1 MKELERGHCPASRS
15 AKAQMYD
22 LLVIGGGI
30 NGVGVAR
37 DAAGRGLSVL
47 LVEKDDLANHT
58 SSASTKLIHGGLRYL
73 EHYDFALVRKALGE
87 REILLKAAPHIIWP
101 LRFILPVV
109 EGMRPAWL
117 LRLGLF
123 LYDHLGKRELLPGTD
138 TLKLRHVRE
147 GAPLHRDL
155 VTGFAYSDC
164 WVDDA
169 RLVALNALDAE
180 QKGATVRTR
189 TACDSLT
196 RHADHWEAGLSD
208 GTTAQARMVINAAG
222 PFVDRIIGQFR
233 HHDKAAHVRLVKGS
247 HIIVP
252 RLHDGDWAYM
262 FQQEDGRIIFAIPYE
277 DDFTLIGT
285 TELNVA
291 RPEDGTA
298 ISEEEITYLCDAA
311 NRYFLRDITPDDVA
325 WSYAGVRPLYEDHA
339 ADASAVTRDFVLALE
354 DEGGAPILSIFGGK
368 ITTYREL
375 AQTVMDR
382 VLPALGREGAEW
394 TAEAPLP
401 GGDFPVEERAAMLA
415 SLLEHYP
422 NVAPVTLRR
431 LFRCYG
437 TRTTR
442 ILGQKGDLGQGFG
455 GSLSEA
461 EVRYLVAHE
470 YARAADDILWRR
482 TKCGLHMNEAQR
494 LAFADWFA
502 QSGLA
507 A

>member
-1 MKELERGHCPASRS
+1 
-15 AKAQMYD
+15 MYD

-37 DAAGRGLSVL
+37 DAVGRGYKVL
-47 LVEKDDLANHT
+47 LVEKEDLASHT

-87 REILLKAAPHIIWP
+87 REILLRAAPHIIWP

-138 TLKLRHVRE
+138 TLRLRHVRE
-147 GAPLHRDL
+147 GAPLHHDL

-169 RLVALNALDAE
+169 RLVALNAVDFVERGGEL
-180 QKGATVRTR
+180 RTR
-189 TACDSLT
+189 TACT
-196 RHADHWEAGLSD
+196 GFKREGDHWQAELGD
-208 GTTAQARMVINAAG
+208 GTRVKARMVINAGG
-222 PFVDRIIGQFR
+222 PFVDRIIAQYR
-233 HHDKAAHVRLVKGS
+233 AHDEAAHVRLVKGS

-277 DDFTLIGT
+277 EAFTLIGT
-285 TELNVA
+285 TEVSVGT
-291 RPEDGTA
+291 PEEGTA
-298 ISEEEITYLCDAA
+298 SSEAETAYLVAAA
-311 NRYFLRDITPDDVA
+311 NRYFLHDIAADDVV

-339 ADASAVTRDFVLALE
+339 KDASAVTRDFVLAL
-354 DEGGAPILSIFGGK
+354 DEGEGGSDAPILSIFGGK

-375 AQTVMDR
+375 AEIVLER
-382 VLPALGREGAEW
+382 VEDALGAQGAPW
-394 TAEAPLP
+394 TARAHLP
-401 GGDFPVEERAAMLA
+401 GGDFAVGDFAVERRKLEAA
-415 SLLEHYP
+415 YP
-422 NVAPVTLRR
+422 KLDKAYLHR

-437 TRTTR
+437 SKTN
-442 ILGQKGDLGQGFG
+442 ILLGDITIFSELGRDFG
-455 GSLSEA
+455 GGLTEA
-461 EVRYLVAHE
+461 EVRYLVTQE
-470 YARAADDILWRR
+470 FARAPDDILWRR
-482 TKCGLHMNEAQR
+482 TKCGLHMRGEER
-494 LAFADWFA
+494 TAFADWFA
-502 QSGLA
+502 VEYPDSSIFSGVD
-507 A
+507 

>member
-1 MKELERGHCPASRS
+1 
-15 AKAQMYD
+15 MYD

-30 NGVGVAR
+30 NGAGVAR
-37 DAAGRGLSVL
+37 DAAGRGLKVL
-47 LVEKDDLANHT
+47 LVEKDDLASHT

-87 REILLKAAPHIIWP
+87 REVLLKAAPHIIWP

-123 LYDHLGKRELLPGTD
+123 LYDNLGKRELLPGTD

-169 RLVALNALDAE
+169 RLVALNAVDA
-180 QKGATVRTR
+180 QDRGADIRTR
-189 TACDSLT
+189 TACEKLT

-208 GTTAQARMVINAAG
+208 GSTVQTRMVINAAG
-222 PFVDRIIGQFR
+222 PFVDRIISQYR
-233 HHDKAAHVRLVKGS
+233 EHDKAAHVRLVKGS

-252 RLHDGDWAYM
+252 RLQDGDWAYM

-277 DDFTLIGT
+277 DAFTLIGT
-285 TELNVA
+285 TEVNVGS
-291 RPEDGTA
+291 PDEGTI
-298 ISEEEITYLCDAA
+298 ISDEEAAYLVDAA
-311 NRYFLRDITPDDVA
+311 NRYFLHDINADDVV

-339 ADASAVTRDFVLALE
+339 KDASAVTRDFVLALD

-375 AQTVMDR
+375 AETVMDR
-382 VLPALGREGAEW
+382 VQPALGTDGKEW
-394 TAEAPLP
+394 TAEAHLP
-401 GGDFPVEERAAMLA
+401 GGNFPVEERTQMLA
-415 SLLEHYP
+415 SLIDHYP
-422 NVAPVTLRR
+422 RVPRETLAR

-442 ILGQKGDLGQGFG
+442 ILGKAGDLGKAFG
-455 GSLSEA
+455 GTLSEA
-461 EVRYLVAHE
+461 EVRYLVANE
-470 YARAADDILWRR
+470 FARSAQDILWRR
-482 TKCGLHMNEAQR
+482 TKCGLHMSEAER
-494 LAFADWFA
+494 AAFTNWFA
-502 QSGLA
+502 QSGLVSSEPISA
-507 A
+507 

>member
-1 MKELERGHCPASRS
+1 
-15 AKAQMYD
+15 MYD

-37 DAAGRGLSVL
+37 DAAGRGFSVL
-47 LVEKDDLANHT
+47 LVEQEDLASHT

-87 REILLKAAPHIIWP
+87 REILLRAAPHIIWP

-138 TLKLRHVRE
+138 TLRLRHVRE
-147 GAPLHRDL
+147 GAPLHPDL

-169 RLVALNALDAE
+169 RLVALNAVDFVE
-180 QKGATVRTR
+180 RGGALRTR
-189 TACDSLT
+189 TACTGLK
-196 RHADHWEAGLSD
+196 RVGDHWQATLGD
-208 GTTAQARMVINAAG
+208 GATVEARMVINAAG
-222 PFVDRIIGQFR
+222 PFVDRIISQYR
-233 HHDKAAHVRLVKGS
+233 AHDEAAHVRLVKGS

-277 DDFTLIGT
+277 YAFTLIGT
-285 TELNVA
+285 TEVSVGT
-291 RPEDGTA
+291 PEEGTQ
-298 ISEEEITYLCDAA
+298 ISEAETAYLVAAA
-311 NRYFLRDITPDDVA
+311 NRYFLHDITVDDVV

-339 ADASAVTRDFVLALE
+339 KDASAVTRDFVLAL
-354 DEGGAPILSIFGGK
+354 DEGEGGDDAPILSIFGGK

-375 AQTVMDR
+375 AETVMDR
-382 VLPALGREGAEW
+382 VEDALGAQGKPW
-394 TAEAPLP
+394 TARAHLP
-401 GGDFPVEERAAMLA
+401 GGDFAVSEMGAEKAA
-415 SLLEHYP
+415 LEQAYP
-422 NVAPVTLRR
+422 GMEALYLHR

-437 TRTTR
+437 NKSS
-442 ILGQKGDLGQGFG
+442 ILLDKAKIYSDLGRDFG
-455 GSLSEA
+455 GSLTEA
-461 EVRYLVAHE
+461 EVRYLVGHE
-470 YARAADDILWRR
+470 FARTADDIAWRR
-482 TKCGLHMNEAQR
+482 TKCGLHMSAGDR
-494 LAFADWFA
+494 AAFATWFA
-502 QSGLA
+502 EKYSDMSATCGTY
-507 A
+507 

>member
-1 MKELERGHCPASRS
+1 
-15 AKAQMYD
+15 MYD

-30 NGVGVAR
+30 NGAGVAR
-37 DAAGRGLSVL
+37 DAAGRGLKVL
-47 LVEKDDLANHT
+47 LVEKDDLASHT

-87 REILLKAAPHIIWP
+87 REVLLKAAPHIIWP
-101 LRFILPVV
+101 LRFVLPVV

-123 LYDHLGKRELLPGTD
+123 LYDNLGKRELLPGTD

-169 RLVALNALDAE
+169 RLVALNAVDASAR
-180 QKGATVRTR
+180 GADVRTR
-189 TACDSLT
+189 TACESLT
-196 RHADHWEAGLSD
+196 RHADHWEATLSD
-208 GTTAQARMVINAAG
+208 GSTVSARMVINAAG
-222 PFVDRIIGQFR
+222 PFVDRIISQYR
-233 HHDKAAHVRLVKGS
+233 DHEKAAHVRLVKGS

-262 FQQEDGRIIFAIPYE
+262 FQQDDGRIIFAIPYE

-285 TELNVA
+285 TEVNVGS
-291 RPEDGTA
+291 PDEGTA
-298 ISEEEITYLCDAA
+298 ISDDEVAYLVDAA
-311 NRYFLRDITPDDVA
+311 NRYFLHDITADDVV

-339 ADASAVTRDFVLALE
+339 KDASAVTRDFVLALDE
-354 DEGGAPILSIFGGK
+354 EGGAPILSIFGGK

-375 AQTVMDR
+375 AETVMER
-382 VLPALGREGAEW
+382 VQPALGTDAPEW
-394 TAEAPLP
+394 TKGAPLP
-401 GGDFPVEERAAMLA
+401 GGDFPIEERAAMIA
-415 SLLEHYP
+415 SLPDHYP
-422 NVAPVTLRR
+422 NVPPATLAR

-442 ILGQKGDLGQGFG
+442 VLGEKGDLGQDFG
-455 GSLSEA
+455 GTLSEA
-461 EVRYLVAHE
+461 EVRYLVAQE
-470 YARAADDILWRR
+470 FATTPDDIMWRR
-482 TKCGLHMNEAQR
+482 TKCGLHMSEAERQS
-494 LAFADWFA
+494 FAAWFA

-507 A
+507 AT